1 VSEPQQLKSQ
11 SPKTQQRSHSPK
23 LHQPAQKRKHS
34 LQSFRF
40 TETFKITQKQ
50 SIEIHTVYRSRV
62 KYIPSAQR
70 DERSREA
77 KRRDEAA
84 KKEKQ
89 NNSER
94 GERERSGKEEF
105 SSRAV

>member
-1 VSEPQQLKSQ
+1 LK
-11 SPKTQQRSHSPK
+11 
-23 LHQPAQKRKHS
+23 
-34 LQSFRF
+34 
-40 TETFKITQKQ
+40 
-50 SIEIHTVYRSRV
+50 HTVYRSRV

-70 DERSREA
+70 DETNREA

-94 GERERSGKEEF
+94 GERERGRDLGKK
-105 SSRAV
+105 SSLGE